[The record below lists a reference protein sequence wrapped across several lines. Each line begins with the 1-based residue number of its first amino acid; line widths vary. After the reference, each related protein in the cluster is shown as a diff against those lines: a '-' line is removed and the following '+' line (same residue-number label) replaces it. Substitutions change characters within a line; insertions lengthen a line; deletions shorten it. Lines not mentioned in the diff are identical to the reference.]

1 MTKSMLKAEFS
12 PNGRLIGN
20 PMLGGP
26 DKYKKGSPEW
36 CFALASNLQG
46 AWDLYGRNGVRYID
60 WLISLLKEA
69 TETSPH
75 PWEVWPEEAKGNPK
89 EWIHLATGDSWDDM
103 GKLIR
108 DYSPEAWNEISEA
121 IALWEMLHR
130 TEEEAAKQRERDEAG
145 RFIQAS
151 VSQTGGRRDQESAQG
166 IRRRIHKRAK
176 DGDPTALSLVEQL
189 ASGSITVNQAAIA
202 AGMRVKYLRVPDGE
216 PSKVAESLVRR
227 KGREWAIQL
236 ANQILNAE
244 HG

>member
-108 DYSPEAWNEISEA
+108 DHSPQAWNEISEA
-121 IALWEMLHR
+121 IARWEAEKR
-130 TEEEAAKQRERDEAG
+130 TWKAQPREGG
-145 RFIQAS
+145 RFAAPCD
-151 VSQTGGRRDQESAQG
+151 TRDGGRVQDDQSAQG
-166 IRRRIHKRAK
+166 LRRRLYKRANEGDSEAAALIRQLG
-176 DGDPTALSLVEQL
+176 DGT
-189 ASGSITVNQAAIA
+189 ITVNQAAIA
-202 AGMRVKYLRVPDGE
+202 AGMRVKYLRVPDDE

-244 HG
+244 HD